1 MKTFTLHDLQTRP
14 ADLIDHA
21 KSGESSWITH
31 QGTPVLMAV
40 PCDLDLADT
49 RMATALATG
58 LFLQEE
64 ISLGRAAQLAR
75 MSRREFTEHLASLD
89 VPVVRISATELS
101 RDLALFD
108 RSSP

>member
-1 MKTFTLHDLQTRP
+1 MKTFTVHDLQTRP

-31 QGTPVLMAV
+31 QGKPVVMAV
-40 PCDLDLADT
+40 SCDLDLTDT
-49 RMATALATG
+49 RMATALAIG
-58 LFLQEE
+58 LFVQEA

-75 MSRREFTEHLASLD
+75 MSRSQFADHLASLD
-89 VPVVRISATELS
+89 IPVLRISASELA